1 MTDSS
6 HTQKVNDYLKQMGGF
21 GPLDADASCFLQWR
35 DIHIGV
41 RLLFDKGLLMV
52 ASPVINLPEVNLL
65 PLFRKLL
72 TLNHADTF
80 DAAFS
85 LNERFGTIDL
95 QIKRPLE
102 DLDYSEFRRA
112 VGIVGRVAS
121 KFVNVLRQ
129 DFGSETIHPVRS
141 GS

>member
-1 MTDSS
+1 LDS
-6 HTQKVNDYLKQMGGF
+6 
-21 GPLDADASCFLQWR
+21 DAVCFLQQG
-35 DIHIGV
+35 DMHVGV
-41 RLLFDKGLLMV
+41 KLLLEDNLLMV
-52 ASPVINLPEVNLL
+52 ASPVMNLPETNLL

-72 TLNHADTF
+72 TLNYADTF

-112 VGIVGRVAS
+112 VGIVGRAAN
-121 KFVNVLRQ
+121 KFIRVLRT
-129 DFGSETIHPVRS
+129 DFGSEIIHPVKPNM
-141 GS
+141 